1 MPGFYGSLAPE
12 DVEMLDRLARL
23 LIELRESRRQLLARH
38 GATEEAEL
46 LERIRCSEIAE
57 HPAYED
63 YLGARL
69 ITATREAIRAEL
81 KDYLLHL
88 APR

>member
-1 MPGFYGSLAPE
+1 MPAFYDNLSAE
-12 DVEMLDRLARL
+12 DVETLDRLARL
-23 LIELRESRRQLLARH
+23 LLELRESRRQLLARH
-38 GATEEAEL
+38 GAEDEAEL
-46 LERIRCSEIAE
+46 LERIRRGEVPE

-69 ITATREAIRAEL
+69 IADTREAIRAEL
-81 KDYLLHL
+81 KDYLLQL